1 MVLGFLAGVAEPRTF
16 HLSPA
21 IHLCWDHK
29 WECLEGTPDCIIFS
43 KPSQGL
49 KHRCTQVQLAEWA
62 SPSSCCP
69 QDLEPWGLS
78 PAGVGVGGSLLR
90 ALASPLHRSPPQL
103 SAPPADT
110 PMRASP
116 KSEGYHGE
124 VLYVGKPLPA
134 EVLLQILQNDLCL
147 LLHTSIQE
155 QQIRGRAL
163 AGKRS
168 TPSLLPHTSATERLQ
183 QVASRLPQ
191 RQADGRRDSD
201 WEASGPLAAAHCP
214 VSHPHP
220 LLSNQE
226 KTLFNHKKKPSF

>member
-1 MVLGFLAGVAEPRTF
+1 MGLPLLM
-16 HLSPA
+16 LSTRP
-21 IHLCWDHK
+21 
-29 WECLEGTPDCIIFS
+29 
-43 KPSQGL
+43 
-49 KHRCTQVQLAEWA
+49 
-62 SPSSCCP
+62 
-69 QDLEPWGLS
+69 
-78 PAGVGVGGSLLR
+78 R
-90 ALASPLHRSPPQL
+90 ALGLVPCGGRCGGVTPPCPGQPSPPL
-103 SAPPADT
+103 LPSALCPPADT

-168 TPSLLPHTSATERLQ
+168 TPSLLPHTSETERLQ

-226 KTLFNHKKKPSF
+226 ITLFNHKKAKFLKLPLGGDLQIPQTPLRVWGCWTFSFPARARDSQVVPWERSLPT

>member
-69 QDLEPWGLS
+69 RDLEPWGLS

-90 ALASPLHRSPPQL
+90 ALASPLHRSSPQL
-103 SAPPADT
+103 SAPLQTRPCGH
-110 PMRASP
+110 PLRARVTMVRSCMLANHSP
-116 KSEGYHGE
+116 RKCFCRSFRMISVFCFIPPSKNNKSEAGPWPGKGAHPPSSPTPPRPRGFSRWHHVCPSARRMGGGTVTGRHP
-124 VLYVGKPLPA
+124 VL
-134 EVLLQILQNDLCL
+134 
-147 LLHTSIQE
+147 
-155 QQIRGRAL
+155 
-163 AGKRS
+163 
-168 TPSLLPHTSATERLQ
+168 
-183 QVASRLPQ
+183 
-191 RQADGRRDSD
+191 
-201 WEASGPLAAAHCP
+201 
-214 VSHPHP
+214 
-220 LLSNQE
+220 
-226 KTLFNHKKKPSF
+226 